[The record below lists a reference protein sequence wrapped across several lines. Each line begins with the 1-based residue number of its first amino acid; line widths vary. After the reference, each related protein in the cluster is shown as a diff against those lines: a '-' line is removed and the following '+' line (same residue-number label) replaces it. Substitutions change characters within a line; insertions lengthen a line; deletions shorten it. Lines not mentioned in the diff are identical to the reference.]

1 MYGYATLCTLDS
13 RLLGLGLVRV
23 SVSVRVSVRSVCLC

>member
-13 RLLGLGLVRV
+13 LLLGLGLEEGVRV
-23 SVSVRVSVRSVCLC
+23 RGRG